1 MSRPRPMPRLLG
13 ALTLALVALA
23 GCSSLSHEPQ
33 PVAVNIVAINDLHGY
48 LQANP
53 FSFKDPSAPG
63 GVRKLQAGG
72 VATLGGM
79 LGQLRQQDPQ
89 LLFIGAGD
97 LVGGSPPLSA
107 MWADEPTLDALR
119 QMGMKLSA
127 IGNHELDNGKAE
139 FLRQLNGGCQ
149 SSRPDKACQFRPDYP
164 GAGFPYL
171 AANLMDS
178 DTGKPLLPAY
188 RIEQVHGVKVAFV
201 GAVLRDVASVVS
213 AKGMRGLQVAD
224 EADSINKL
232 IPELKAQGANAI
244 VAVVHQGGSTP
255 EPFDKPD
262 CSQLG
267 GDIVDVAKR
276 LDPAVDVLISAHSHQ
291 GYLCKVGPLLVTQGN
306 SYGHLLTHLTLQVT
320 PGQHRVTGIQAL
332 NLVADPARY
341 PQDPALA
348 RLQQDVEARS
358 NQVLLKPVGAI
369 AASPISRRT
378 DAAGEMPLGDLIA
391 DAHLAGGQ
399 ANGARI
405 AFMNNG
411 GIRSDLAL
419 EPGQSKINYGQLAT
433 LQPFNN
439 NLIAFDLT
447 GRQIEQLLNQQW
459 KGTEDANILQVSRGF
474 SYRWDAKRPVDS
486 RVVPGSIRLDGQ
498 PLRADASYRLVM
510 NGFLADGG
518 DRFSLFKSG
527 INRSDLGISDLDA
540 MLRYVGDMDRQGK
553 PVGSATSA
561 GRIQRSN

>member
-1 MSRPRPMPRLLG
+1 MSRLRPTPRLLG
-13 ALTLALVALA
+13 ALSLALVTLA
-23 GCSSLSHEPQ
+23 GCSSLPREPQ

-53 FSFKDPSAPG
+53 FGYKDPQAPG

-72 VATLGGM
+72 IATLGGM
-79 LGQLRQQDPQ
+79 LNQLRQQDPQ

-149 SSRPDKACQFRPDYP
+149 SSRPDKACQFRPNFP
-164 GAGFPYL
+164 GSGFPYL
-171 AANLMDS
+171 AANIMDS
-178 DTGKPLLPAY
+178 DTGQPLLPAY
-188 RIEQVHGVKVAFV
+188 RIEEVHGVKVAFV

-224 EADSINKL
+224 EAESINRL

-244 VAVVHQGGSTP
+244 VAVVHQGGATP
-255 EPFDKPD
+255 EPFDKQD

-320 PGQHRVTGIQAL
+320 PGQHRVTAIQAL

-348 RLQQDVEARS
+348 RLQQEVEARS
-358 NQVLLKPVGAI
+358 NQVLQQPVAAI
-369 AASPISRRT
+369 GAASITRRE
-378 DAAGEMPLGDLIA
+378 DPAGEMPLGDLIA

-399 ANGARI
+399 AHGAQI

-411 GIRSDLAL
+411 GIRSDLTL
-419 EPGQSKINYGQLAT
+419 EPGQTRLNYGQLAT

-439 NLIAFDLT
+439 NLVAFDLN
-447 GRQIEQLLNQQW
+447 GRQIEQVLNQQW
-459 KGTEDANILQVSRGF
+459 KAADDANILQVSQGF
-474 SYRWDAKRPVDS
+474 SYRWDALRPLDS
-486 RVVPGSIRLDGQ
+486 RVVPGSVRLNGQ
-498 PLRADASYRLVM
+498 PLRADANYRLVM

-527 INRSDLGISDLDA
+527 VNRADLGVSDLDA
-540 MLRYVGDMDRQGK
+540 TLHYLKAQEQQGK
-553 PVGSATSA
+553 PAGSATSA
-561 GRIQRSN
+561 GRIQRLN

>member
-79 LGQLRQQDPQ
+79 LDQLRQQDPQ

-262 CSQLG
+262 CSQLS

-320 PGQHRVTGIQAL
+320 PGQHRVTSIQAL

-447 GRQIEQLLNQQW
+447 GQQIEQLLNQQW

>member
-1 MSRPRPMPRLLG
+1 MSRPRLMPRLLG

-213 AKGMRGLQVAD
+213 TKGMRGLQVAD

-306 SYGHLLTHLTLQVT
+306 AYGHLLTHLTLQVT

>member
-1 MSRPRPMPRLLG
+1 MSRLRPVPLLLG
-13 ALTLALVALA
+13 ALTLALATLA
-23 GCSSLSHEPQ
+23 GCNSVSHEPQ
-33 PVAVNIVAINDLHGY
+33 PVAVNIVAINDLHGN

-53 FSFKDPSAPG
+53 FSFKDPTAPG

-72 VATLGGM
+72 IATLGGM
-79 LGQLRQQDPQ
+79 LGQLRQEDPQ

-119 QMGMKLSA
+119 QMGLKLSA
-127 IGNHELDNGKAE
+127 IGNHELDQGKAE
-139 FLRQLNGGCQ
+139 FLRQVNGGCQ
-149 SSRPDKACQFRPDYP
+149 SPRPDKACQFRPDYA
-164 GAGFPYL
+164 GSGFPYL

-188 RIEQVHGVKVAFV
+188 RIEEVRGVKVAFV
-201 GAVLRDVASVVS
+201 GAVLRDVAAMVS

-244 VAVVHQGGSTP
+244 IAVVHQGGATP

-267 GDIVDVAKR
+267 GDIIDVAKR
-276 LDPAVDVLISAHSHQ
+276 LDPAVDVLVSAHSHQ
-291 GYLCKVGPLLVTQGN
+291 GYLCKVGSLLVTQGN

-320 PGQHRVTGIQAL
+320 PGQHRVTDIKAV
-332 NLVADPARY
+332 NLLADPARY

-348 RLQQDVEARS
+348 RLQRDVEARS
-358 NQVLLKPVGAI
+358 NEVLLSPVAAIGAPSI
-369 AASPISRRT
+369 TRRA
-378 DAAGEMPLGDLIA
+378 DGAGEMPLGDLIA
-391 DAHLAGGQ
+391 DAHLAAGQ
-399 ANGARI
+399 ANGAKI
-405 AFMNNG
+405 AFMNTG

-419 EPGQSKINYGQLAT
+419 EPGQAKLNYGQLAT

-439 NLIAFDLT
+439 ALVAFDLT
-447 GRQIEQLLNQQW
+447 GRQLQQVLNQQW
-459 KGTEDANILQVSRGF
+459 KGTDDANILQVSRGF
-474 SYRWDAKRPVDS
+474 SYRWDAKRPVGD
-486 RVVPGSIRLDGQ
+486 RVVPGSLRLDGQ
-498 PLRADASYRLVM
+498 PLRADARYRVVM
-510 NGFLADGG
+510 NAFLGEGG
-518 DRFSLFKSG
+518 DRFSLFKDG
-527 INRSDLGISDLDA
+527 TQRSDLGISDLDA
-540 MLRYVGDMDRQGK
+540 MLQYLKDMEHQGK
-553 PVGSATSA
+553 PAGSATSA

>member
-1 MSRPRPMPRLLG
+1 M
-13 ALTLALVALA
+13 
-23 GCSSLSHEPQ
+23 
-33 PVAVNIVAINDLHGY
+33 
-48 LQANP
+48 
-53 FSFKDPSAPG
+53 
-63 GVRKLQAGG
+63 
-72 VATLGGM
+72 
-79 LGQLRQQDPQ
+79 
-89 LLFIGAGD
+89 
-97 LVGGSPPLSA
+97 
-107 MWADEPTLDALR
+107 
-119 QMGMKLSA
+119 
-127 IGNHELDNGKAE
+127 
-139 FLRQLNGGCQ
+139 
-149 SSRPDKACQFRPDYP
+149 
-164 GAGFPYL
+164 
-171 AANLMDS
+171 
-178 DTGKPLLPAY
+178 
-188 RIEQVHGVKVAFV
+188 
-201 GAVLRDVASVVS
+201 
-213 AKGMRGLQVAD
+213 
-224 EADSINKL
+224 
-232 IPELKAQGANAI
+232 
-244 VAVVHQGGSTP
+244 
-255 EPFDKPD
+255 
-262 CSQLG
+262 
-267 GDIVDVAKR
+267 AKR

>member
-224 EADSINKL
+224 EADAINKL

>member
-1 MSRPRPMPRLLG
+1 MSRLRPTSRLLG
-13 ALTLALVALA
+13 ALTLALVTLA
-23 GCSSLSHEPQ
+23 GCSSLSQPPQ

-53 FSFKDPSAPG
+53 FSYKDPQAPG

-72 VATLGGM
+72 IATLGGM
-79 LGQLRQQDPQ
+79 LTQLRQQDPQ

-149 SSRPDKACQFRPDYP
+149 SPRPDKACQFRPNYP
-164 GAGFPYL
+164 GSGFPYL

-188 RIEQVHGVKVAFV
+188 RIEEVRGVKVAFV

-224 EADSINKL
+224 EAESINRL
-232 IPELKAQGANAI
+232 IPELHAQGANAI
-244 VAVVHQGGSTP
+244 VAVVHQGGATP
-255 EPFDKPD
+255 EPFDKQD

-320 PGQHRVTGIQAL
+320 PGQHRVASIQAL

-341 PQDPALA
+341 PQDPTLA
-348 RLQQDVEARS
+348 QLQQEVEARS

-369 AASPISRRT
+369 AASPIARRA
-378 DAAGEMPLGDLIA
+378 DAAGEMPIGDLIA
-391 DAHLAGGQ
+391 DAHLAGGR
-399 ANGARI
+399 ANGAQI
-405 AFMNNG
+405 AFMNTG

-419 EPGQSKINYGQLAT
+419 EPGQTRVNYGQLAT

-447 GRQIEQLLNQQW
+447 GRQIEQVLNQQW
-459 KGTEDANILQVSRGF
+459 KGADDANILQVSQGF
-474 SYRWDAKRPVDS
+474 TYRWDAKRPLDS
-486 RVVPGSIRLDGQ
+486 RVVPGSVRLNGK
-498 PLRADASYRLVM
+498 PLQAEASYRLVM

-527 INRSDLGISDLDA
+527 LNRSDLGVSDLDA
-540 MLRYVGDMDRQGK
+540 MLQYLKDMDQQGT
-553 PVGSATSA
+553 PVGSSASA